1 MHKLSIRLM
10 AALLTFLLGLAAT
23 TAWFI
28 NRSPEQAELRVVIP
42 PERWVEILFE
52 WDNLASKSINR
63 MTTEAGLQSL
73 RTSLL
78 PGNDLE
84 VRVWSGF
91 GVDGEMHAVVLK
103 RLANQW
109 SVVHLYERDKSQPV
123 QKFQDVKAAPTSG
136 WEKAWE
142 RLLSAGISRL
152 PDSSEVQCG
161 EGGLDG
167 MAYVVEINTDQTY
180 RTYKYSNPQYAKC
193 GEAQQMMKIVEI
205 IDEEF
210 GWTHHK
216 DKRRFR

>member
-28 NRSPEQAELRVVIP
+28 NRSHKQEELRVLMP
-42 PERWVEILFE
+42 QERWVKIFFE
-52 WDNLASKSINR
+52 MDELASKSINR
-63 MTTEAGLQSL
+63 MTKEAGLPSL
-73 RTSLL
+73 QTSLL

-84 VRVWSGF
+84 VRVWRGF
-91 GVDGEMHAVVLK
+91 GVDGETHAVVLK
-103 RLANQW
+103 RSANQW
-109 SVVHLYERDKSQPV
+109 SVLHLYERDKSQPV
-123 QKFQDVKAAPTSG
+123 QKFQDVNAVPTSG

-142 RLLSAGISRL
+142 RLASAGISQL
-152 PDSSEVQCG
+152 PDASEVQCG

-167 MAYVVEINTDQTY
+167 MAFIVEINTDQTY

-193 GEAQQMMKIVEI
+193 SEAKQMIKIDEI

-210 GWTHHK
+210 GWIH
-216 DKRRFR
+216 